1 MRTIRCRQLRSV
13 LTAYVDHEVS
23 AGERLIVEDHLR
35 QCDACRRRVRR
46 EGAVHQRL
54 QRWSAEAR
62 EDGTPL
68 SWPAASETRHH
79 RRVGTLL
86 RIAALS
92 TATIAFAFA
101 FAMWGPWW
109 IGASVPLAASG
120 QIGDSRCAG
129 SHAHA
134 AADLRNLSDR
144 DCVQRCVL
152 MGAHYVFISQG
163 VVYTIR
169 NQDFSDLTRLAG
181 QDVQLEGEVRQNV
194 LTVVR
199 VRPLTVSRV
208 TDSVFSRKV
217 RVS

>member
-13 LTAYVDHEVS
+13 LTAYVDDEIS

-35 QCDACRRRVRR
+35 QCDTCRRCVRR
-46 EGAVHQRL
+46 EGAVRRRL
-54 QRWSAEAR
+54 QRWSTEAR
-62 EDGTPL
+62 EGGAPL
-68 SWPAASETRHH
+68 AWPAGPETLPH

-92 TATIAFAFA
+92 TATIAIAFVMSSRSWVDA
-101 FAMWGPWW
+101 V
-109 IGASVPLAASG
+109 VPLAARG

-129 SHAHA
+129 GHAHA
-134 AADLRNLSDR
+134 SAELRNLSDG

-163 VVYTIR
+163 VVYPIR
-169 NQDFSDLTRLAG
+169 NQDFVDLTRLAG
-181 QDVQLEGEVRQNV
+181 QDVQLEGEVRQNL

-199 VRPLTVSRV
+199 VRPLTVSRSN
-208 TDSVFSRKV
+208 DRVFSRTG